1 MRDYSNDIDD
11 LIKKCCYSIL
21 KANISKNTYQ
31 IIWKGSFCKNKE
43 TRAGNLRRLC
53 DKYLNKDIIYD
64 EDLVDFLEY
73 VNLDFISAFLR
84 KYNGKENYL
93 IEIRRKI
100 KGEYK
105 PISLEFVPACD
116 YSNDD
121 QNVYIVV
128 KMAGNKLKEDYVRL
142 SDLLLGLSE
151 NFGAIYYVDFD
162 KDIVCPFRMHEV
174 IEREF
179 GKTLRANPSYE
190 AAMDAYIDKI
200 IIERDREEMRK
211 VTRYEFL
218 KEQLKNVRS
227 YTHEYN
233 VERNGRI
240 ITFRFKIAN
249 LDGVGELHRAVL
261 GFADVSS
268 EKTCDYNMNSA
279 GKTILIVESDTIHRQ
294 DLRDILSLKYKVL
307 AVDNEEELLNILNEG
322 SEEISLVITD
332 LFLAEK
338 DGYLFIR
345 ELKKSRKYS
354 RVPLIVAADANVFS
368 SKDES
373 QVRKECFKQG
383 AIDFVMKPFDADI
396 LLNRIDRIIQLKEST
411 SLLSHL
417 EKDSLTGLYSR
428 EFFFGR
434 VEKYLQEHG
443 DEDLVMWVSD
453 IIGLK
458 IINEKY
464 GFEMGDS
471 IIECQADNI
480 ESVKG
485 VIIAGRIEGDKF
497 GALIYNKNLDE
508 LKALASKPDMGVN
521 FPLGNVIVKNGFYHI
536 RKRSSLPSRGMF
548 DRALIALQ
556 KIKDNYDVYWSEYD
570 DEIRRDLLNKRLIL
584 ESGPKALK
592 EQQFTVYYQPKYD
605 IQNNI
610 TCGAEALIRW
620 EHPELGFMNPGVF
633 IPLFE
638 QNGFIKELDYYV
650 WDIVCQTIRSW
661 LDKGK
666 RIVPISVNFSRRD
679 FDDVNLARKVIDL
692 VDSYGIEHK
701 FFHIEITESA
711 YSDNPQLIKETIK
724 VFHDNGFIVELDD
737 FGSGYSSMSALSELD
752 LDVMK
757 IDVSIINSDDAYSG
771 KSILEFSMQLAK
783 MMKLKT
789 VAEGVE
795 TLEQVNR
802 ILSLGGDY
810 IQGYYYSKPLPR
822 EMFEEYLKNE

>member
-1 MRDYSNDIDD
+1 
-11 LIKKCCYSIL
+11 
-21 KANISKNTYQ
+21 
-31 IIWKGSFCKNKE
+31 
-43 TRAGNLRRLC
+43 
-53 DKYLNKDIIYD
+53 
-64 EDLVDFLEY
+64 
-73 VNLDFISAFLR
+73 
-84 KYNGKENYL
+84 
-93 IEIRRKI
+93 
-100 KGEYK
+100 
-105 PISLEFVPACD
+105 
-116 YSNDD
+116 
-121 QNVYIVV
+121 
-128 KMAGNKLKEDYVRL
+128 
-142 SDLLLGLSE
+142 
-151 NFGAIYYVDFD
+151 
-162 KDIVCPFRMHEV
+162 
-174 IEREF
+174 
-179 GKTLRANPSYE
+179 
-190 AAMDAYIDKI
+190 
-200 IIERDREEMRK
+200 
-211 VTRYEFL
+211 
-218 KEQLKNVRS
+218 
-227 YTHEYN
+227 
-233 VERNGRI
+233 
-240 ITFRFKIAN
+240 
-249 LDGVGELHRAVL
+249 
-261 GFADVSS
+261 
-268 EKTCDYNMNSA
+268 
-279 GKTILIVESDTIHRQ
+279 
-294 DLRDILSLKYKVL
+294 
-307 AVDNEEELLNILNEG
+307 
-322 SEEISLVITD
+322 
-332 LFLAEK
+332 
-338 DGYLFIR
+338 
-345 ELKKSRKYS
+345 
-354 RVPLIVAADANVFS
+354 
-368 SKDES
+368 
-373 QVRKECFKQG
+373 
-383 AIDFVMKPFDADI
+383 
-396 LLNRIDRIIQLKEST
+396 
-411 SLLSHL
+411 
-417 EKDSLTGLYSR
+417 
-428 EFFFGR
+428 
-434 VEKYLQEHG
+434 
-443 DEDLVMWVSD
+443 
-453 IIGLK
+453 
-458 IINEKY
+458 
-464 GFEMGDS
+464 
-471 IIECQADNI
+471 
-480 ESVKG
+480 
-485 VIIAGRIEGDKF
+485 
-497 GALIYNKNLDE
+497 
-508 LKALASKPDMGVN
+508 MGVN

-556 KIKDNYDVYWSEYD
+556 KIKDNYDVYWAEYD
-570 DEIRRDLLNKRLIL
+570 DEIRRDLLNNRLIL

>member
-1 MRDYSNDIDD
+1 M
-11 LIKKCCYSIL
+11 
-21 KANISKNTYQ
+21 
-31 IIWKGSFCKNKE
+31 
-43 TRAGNLRRLC
+43 
-53 DKYLNKDIIYD
+53 
-64 EDLVDFLEY
+64 
-73 VNLDFISAFLR
+73 
-84 KYNGKENYL
+84 
-93 IEIRRKI
+93 
-100 KGEYK
+100 
-105 PISLEFVPACD
+105 
-116 YSNDD
+116 
-121 QNVYIVV
+121 
-128 KMAGNKLKEDYVRL
+128 
-142 SDLLLGLSE
+142 
-151 NFGAIYYVDFD
+151 
-162 KDIVCPFRMHEV
+162 
-174 IEREF
+174 
-179 GKTLRANPSYE
+179 
-190 AAMDAYIDKI
+190 
-200 IIERDREEMRK
+200 
-211 VTRYEFL
+211 
-218 KEQLKNVRS
+218 
-227 YTHEYN
+227 
-233 VERNGRI
+233 
-240 ITFRFKIAN
+240 
-249 LDGVGELHRAVL
+249 
-261 GFADVSS
+261 
-268 EKTCDYNMNSA
+268 
-279 GKTILIVESDTIHRQ
+279 
-294 DLRDILSLKYKVL
+294 
-307 AVDNEEELLNILNEG
+307 
-322 SEEISLVITD
+322 
-332 LFLAEK
+332 
-338 DGYLFIR
+338 
-345 ELKKSRKYS
+345 
-354 RVPLIVAADANVFS
+354 
-368 SKDES
+368 
-373 QVRKECFKQG
+373 
-383 AIDFVMKPFDADI
+383 
-396 LLNRIDRIIQLKEST
+396 
-411 SLLSHL
+411 LSHL

-434 VEKYLQEHG
+434 VEKYLKEHG